1 MRLSDDVIND
11 ARQRDG
17 GIDEGRDNDINELLD
32 TDQLGYGNSDPL
44 AAPSYDDYPTLSDL
58 TNPSQRGFLVDLLGN
73 DNVNTIDD
81 VVSELTAATGGTLA
95 SDWRSALTEAI
106 DVFNINADELLE
118 QGSNE
123 DNSVDK
129 LTEIV
134 GYDLAEE
141 LRDDGNPLLLSVLYV
156 EYGLS
161 TDEISELL
169 DTDEPTVRDKLT
181 AVGLIGGKTR
191 QQQRQAFEDNG
202 GRLSHNDSDGGV
214 TIDVS
219 KM

>member
-1 MRLSDDVIND
+1 MRLSNDVIND

-17 GIDEGRDNDINELLD
+17 GIDEGRDEEITELLD

-44 AAPSYDDYPTLSDL
+44 EADSYDDYPTLSDL
-58 TNPSQRGFLVDLLGN
+58 TNPQQRPFLVDLLSN
-73 DNVNTIDD
+73 DNVNSIDD
-81 VVSELTAATGGTLA
+81 AVAELTAATGGTLA
-95 SDWRSALTEAI
+95 TDWRSAVEQAI
-106 DVFNINADELLE
+106 DVFNINADELLQ
-118 QGSNE
+118 QGNNE

-141 LRDDGNPLLLSVLYV
+141 LRDGGNPLLLSVLYV
-156 EYGLS
+156 EHGLS
-161 TDEISELL
+161 TNEISELL

-202 GRLSHNDSDGGV
+202 GRLSHNDSSSGL
-214 TIDVS
+214 TIDTS
-219 KM
+219 KL

>member
-1 MRLSDDVIND
+1 MSHP
-11 ARQRDG
+11 Q
-17 GIDEGRDNDINELLD
+17 
-32 TDQLGYGNSDPL
+32 QWP
-44 AAPSYDDYPTLSDL
+44 
-58 TNPSQRGFLVDLLGN
+58 FLVDLLSN
-73 DNVNTIDD
+73 YNVNTIDD
-81 VVSELTAATGGTLA
+81 AINEILGSSGGTIVSE
-95 SDWRSALTEAI
+95 WRSAVEQAI
-106 DVFNINADELLE
+106 EVFDINADELLQ
-118 QGSNE
+118 QGNN
-123 DNSVDK
+123 DNNSVDK

-134 GYDLAEE
+134 GYNLAEE
-141 LRDDGNPLLLSVLYV
+141 LRDGGNPLLLSVLYL
-156 EYGLS
+156 EHGLS

>member
-1 MRLSDDVIND
+1 MRLSNDVIND

-17 GIDEGRDNDINELLD
+17 GIDEGRDEEITELLD

-44 AAPSYDDYPTLSDL
+44 EADSYDDYPTLSDL
-58 TNPSQRGFLVDLLGN
+58 TNPQQRPFLVDLLSN
-73 DNVNTIDD
+73 DNVNSIDD
-81 VVSELTAATGGTLA
+81 AINEILGANSGTIVRE
-95 SDWRSALTEAI
+95 WRSAVEQAI
-106 DVFNINADELLE
+106 DVFNINADELLQ
-118 QGSNE
+118 QGNNE

-141 LRDDGNPLLLSVLYV
+141 LRDGGNPLLLSVLYV
-156 EYGLS
+156 EHGLS
-161 TDEISELL
+161 TNEISELL

-202 GRLSHNDSDGGV
+202 GRLSHNDSSSGL
-214 TIDVS
+214 TIDTS
-219 KM
+219 KL

>member
-1 MRLSDDVIND
+1 MRLSNDVIND

-17 GIDEGRDNDINELLD
+17 GIDEGRDEEITELLD

-44 AAPSYDDYPTLSDL
+44 EADSYDEYPTLNDL
-58 TNPSQRGFLVDLLGN
+58 SNPQQRPFLVDLLSN
-73 DNVNTIDD
+73 DNVNSIDD
-81 VVSELTAATGGTLA
+81 AINEILGANSGTIVRE
-95 SDWRSALTEAI
+95 WRSAVEQAI
-106 DVFNINADELLE
+106 DVFDINADDLLE

-141 LRDDGNPLLLSVLYV
+141 LRDGGNPLLLSVLYV

>member
-1 MRLSDDVIND
+1 MRLSNDVIND
-11 ARQRDG
+11 ARRRDG

-32 TDQLGYGNSDPL
+32 TDQLGYGKGQPL
-44 AAPSYDDYPTLSDL
+44 EADSYDEYPTLNDL
-58 TNPSQRGFLVDLLGN
+58 SNPQQRPFIVDLLSN

-81 VVSELTAATGGTLA
+81 VVNEILGANSGTIVRE
-95 SDWRSALTEAI
+95 WRSAVEQAI
-106 DVFNINADELLE
+106 DVFDINADELLQ

-141 LRDDGNPLLLSVLYV
+141 LRDGGNPLLLSVLYL
-156 EYGLS
+156 EHGLS

-202 GRLSHNDSDGGV
+202 GRLSHNDSSSGL
-214 TIDVS
+214 TIDTS
-219 KM
+219 KL

>member
-1 MRLSDDVIND
+1 MRLSNDVIND
-11 ARQRDG
+11 ARRRDG

-32 TDQLGYGNSDPL
+32 TDQLGYGKGQPL
-44 AAPSYDDYPTLSDL
+44 EADSYDEYPTLNDL
-58 TNPSQRGFLVDLLGN
+58 SNPQQRPFIVDLLSN

-81 VVSELTAATGGTLA
+81 VVNEILGANSGTIVRE
-95 SDWRSALTEAI
+95 WRSAVEQAI
-106 DVFNINADELLE
+106 DVFNINADELLQ
-118 QGSNE
+118 QGNNE

-141 LRDDGNPLLLSVLYV
+141 LRDGGNPLLLSVLYV
-156 EYGLS
+156 EHGLS
-161 TDEISELL
+161 TNEISELL

>member
-1 MRLSDDVIND
+1 MRLSNDVIND
-11 ARQRDG
+11 ARRRDG

-32 TDQLGYGNSDPL
+32 TDQLGYGKGQPL
-44 AAPSYDDYPTLSDL
+44 EADSYDEYPTLNDL
-58 TNPSQRGFLVDLLGN
+58 SNPQQRPFIVDLLSN

-81 VVSELTAATGGTLA
+81 VVNEILGANSGTIVRE
-95 SDWRSALTEAI
+95 WRSAVEQAI
-106 DVFNINADELLE
+106 DVFDINADELLQ

-141 LRDDGNPLLLSVLYV
+141 LRDGGNPLLLSVLYV

-202 GRLSHNDSDGGV
+202 GRLSHNDSSSGL
-214 TIDVS
+214 TIDTS
-219 KM
+219 KL